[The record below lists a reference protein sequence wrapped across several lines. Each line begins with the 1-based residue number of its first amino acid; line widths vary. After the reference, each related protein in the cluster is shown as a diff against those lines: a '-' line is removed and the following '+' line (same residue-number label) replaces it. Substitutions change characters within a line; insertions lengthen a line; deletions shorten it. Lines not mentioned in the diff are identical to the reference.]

1 MRTPL
6 LVVLT
11 VFSIAFAF
19 VNMSIAEE
27 AAPAAPAASTAP
39 AEPAQPAAV
48 APAPPANPATAPV
61 IAAPTFAPDTDI
73 FKRTPRI
80 DGVVEPGEWDVFYA
94 GGHDGWS
101 LTAYADWDR
110 KNIYAA
116 ATSDKPIDLVV
127 AIDANSDGWFHG
139 QDNYEVKVVRS
150 GEQGHTLTVSRY
162 QSRSTTSPEPVPVTE
177 VEASYVQMKSGVANG
192 VYSIEVCIPAK
203 LIRGLKLEPGR
214 KLGLQIAAKT
224 SADESGWF
232 PEAAPGK
239 TEACAL
245 VDKKFAKLKPL
256 ELGFDMRDGLIAQG
270 DELAAKLHITNTGTE
285 TVDATSFVIAGE
297 GKAGEYLSSQKV
309 RMEPLPPRK
318 HIAQDFRSLLPK
330 DMPLG
335 AWAIGAEVKSDTGRL
350 AGALVSFEVVEP
362 FEIQLRVPDKPVRV
376 DVKDVTFSVLVR
388 SYMRHSARGTAKITL
403 PVGWELHRGLDTK
416 SFNAQGKTGG
426 SVDFEAKP
434 PLGAL
439 GKMPVKV
446 EVTIGDLT
454 KTAEE
459 TFELINP

>member
-6 LVVLT
+6 LVALT
-11 VFSIAFAF
+11 VFVLAF
-19 VNMSIAEE
+19 VFVNAAIAED
-27 AAPAAPAASTAP
+27 AAP
-39 AEPAQPAAV
+39 AEPPVQAEPV
-48 APAPPANPATAPV
+48 VVTPAPPAAPETAPTV
-61 IAAPTFAPDTDI
+61 AAPAFAPDADI

-80 DGVVEPGEWDVFYA
+80 DGVVEPGEWDVFYTA
-94 GGHDGWS
+94 DSGGS
-101 LTAYADWDR
+101 QLTTYADWDR

-116 ATSDKPIDLVV
+116 VASDKPVDLVV
-127 AIDANSDGWFHG
+127 AIDAHTDGWFHG

-162 QSRSTTSPEPVPVTE
+162 QSRGTTSPEPVPVTE
-177 VEASYVQMKSGVANG
+177 AEAGYVQMKSGTADG
-192 VYSIEVCIPAK
+192 KYSIEVCIPAK

-214 KLGLQIAAKT
+214 KTGLQVAVKT
-224 SADESGWF
+224 SSDESGWF

-239 TEACAL
+239 TETCTL

-256 ELGFDMRDGLIAQG
+256 ELGFDLRDNMIARG
-270 DELAAKLHITNTGTE
+270 DELAAKFHITNTGSE
-285 TVDATSFVIAGE
+285 TVDAASFVIAGE

-309 RMEPLPPRK
+309 RMQPLPPRK
-318 HIAQDFRSLLPK
+318 HIAQDFSSLIPK

-335 AWAIGAEVKSDTGRL
+335 AWALGAEVKSDTERL
-350 AGALVSFEVVEP
+350 GGALVSFEVVEP
-362 FEIQLRVPDKPVRV
+362 FEIELRVPEKPVRV
-376 DVKDVTFSVLVR
+376 DVKDVTFSVLIR

-403 PVGWELHRGLDTK
+403 PVGWELWRGKDTK
-416 SFNAQGKTGG
+416 EFNAQGKTGG

-439 GKMPVKV
+439 GKIPVKV